1 MVQSPRASSL
11 NVWLALAIVY
21 VVWGS
26 TYLAI
31 AIAVQTLPP
40 FLYAG
45 LRFLLAGVILTGWLA
60 SRGVDLRVSRRE
72 LRGAAVVGILM
83 LSVANGLVVL
93 AERTVPSGVA
103 ALIVASIPL
112 WIVVYRM
119 VSGERVGRD
128 LLAGVLLG
136 LVGVAVL
143 VVPGG
148 LNGTVDPIGA
158 IMLFVATLAWAL
170 GTFLSPRLATPRN
183 ALVSTSYQMLAGGVA
198 LLVAGLGRGELAHVD
213 PATFSTAS
221 LIAFAY
227 LVVFGSLVAFS
238 AYTWL
243 LQNTSVS
250 LVSTYAF
257 VNPVVAVVLGA
268 LILAEPITPTIVIG
282 AAIIVVAVAFIVFR
296 QNVARR
302 ADRDRVAPAA
312 EAAD

>member
-1 MVQSPRASSL
+1 MVQSRRASSL
-11 NVWLALAIVY
+11 NVWLALGIVY

-31 AIAVQTLPP
+31 AVAVQTLPP

-45 LRFLLAGVILTGWLA
+45 LRFLLAGLILAGWLA
-60 SRGVDLRVSRRE
+60 FRGVDLRVTRRE
-72 LRGAAVVGILM
+72 LQGAAVVGILM

-136 LVGVAVL
+136 LGGVAVL

-148 LNGTVDPIGA
+148 LNGTVDPVGA

-213 PATFSTAS
+213 PATFSSSS

-296 QNVARR
+296 QNAARR
-302 ADRDRVAPAA
+302 AERFAPSA